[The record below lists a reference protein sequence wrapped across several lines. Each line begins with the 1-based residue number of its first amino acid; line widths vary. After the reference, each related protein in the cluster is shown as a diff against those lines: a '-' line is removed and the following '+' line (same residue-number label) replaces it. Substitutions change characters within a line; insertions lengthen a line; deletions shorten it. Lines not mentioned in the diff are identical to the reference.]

1 MITIIQSLIRPEGT
15 TSTVGYTGWIPNPPE
30 EGDFSITLID
40 PTGNSGWFTY
50 TPNNTLVAC
59 FGTRYSP
66 YKMVAYTDKEIVVNL
81 KITNFPSESVMKN
94 KEYNNESMWVI
105 VIKGDDY
112 SGIGQL
118 QNEPYGKATVK
129 LGDYIEYGEGTNDS
143 KPVFIRKVKKTI
155 AP

>member
-1 MITIIQSLIRPEGT
+1 M
-15 TSTVGYTGWIPNPPE
+15 GYTGWIPNPPTK
-30 EGDFSITLID
+30 GDLSITLID
-40 PTGNSGWFTY
+40 PTGNTGWY
-50 TPNNTLVAC
+50 EYSPNNTPVAC

-66 YKMVAYTDKEIVVNL
+66 YKMVAYTDEEVLVNL
-81 KITNFPSESVMKN
+81 KITNFPSYGAVDNTKYS
-94 KEYNNESMWVI
+94 NESMWVI
-105 VIKGDDY
+105 VIEGDDY

-118 QNEPYGKATVK
+118 QNQPMGSAKVK

>member
-1 MITIIQSLIRPEGT
+1 M

-30 EGDFSITLID
+30 EGDFNITLVD
-40 PTGNSGWFTY
+40 PTGNTGWFTY
-50 TPNNTLVAC
+50 APDGTVIAC

-66 YKMVAYTDKEIVVNL
+66 YKMVAYTVDGNVVNL
-81 KITNFPSESVMKN
+81 KITNFPSVGTMKST
-94 KEYNNESMWVI
+94 EYNNESMWVI
-105 VIKGDDY
+105 VIEGDDY
-112 SGIGQL
+112 SGIGEL
-118 QNEPYGKATVK
+118 QNQPHGEATVK